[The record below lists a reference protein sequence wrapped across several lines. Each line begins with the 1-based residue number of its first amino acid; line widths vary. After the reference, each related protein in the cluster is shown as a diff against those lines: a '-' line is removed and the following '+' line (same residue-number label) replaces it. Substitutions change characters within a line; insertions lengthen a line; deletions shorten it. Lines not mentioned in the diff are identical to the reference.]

1 MKLKLRYV
9 SPLLT
14 EFKEDNIQPLK
25 FSHHYGQG
33 EFRHQRFFVRDGSD
47 IVHTT
52 ARSDIVHTTPH
63 SDIVHTT
70 YSNIV
75 HTHKTTYS
83 DIVHTTPRAPSSIH
97 LPSA

>member
-1 MKLKLRYV
+1 MKLKMRYV

-14 EFKEDNIQPLK
+14 EFKEDNIHPLK

-33 EFRHQRFFVRDGSD
+33 EFRHQRFFVPDGGDIVHTTHHSD

-52 ARSDIVHTTPH
+52 ARSDIVHTH
-63 SDIVHTT
+63 KTT

-75 HTHKTTYS
+75 HTTQPTV
-83 DIVHTTPRAPSSIH
+83 I
-97 LPSA
+97 